1 VGRWE
6 GAVVRLKFRRHKKID
21 LSSCHLHALNPQ
33 LLSAWTWTKPTPDPD
48 AFHMS
53 EDDSSIYQR
62 EGVLPLRKDE
72 WFVRVRSC
80 QVRKSHVAI
89 YRYHRA
95 SSSDPGPK
103 RNVKPSIIQHHVD
116 EKKYSTMMHQSPY
129 KQTCVPLFFFKIL
142 LLSASG

>member
-1 VGRWE
+1 MGRWE

-62 EGVLPLRKDE
+62 EEVLPPRKDE
-72 WFVRVRSC
+72 WLVRVRS
-80 QVRKSHVAI
+80 
-89 YRYHRA
+89 
-95 SSSDPGPK
+95 
-103 RNVKPSIIQHHVD
+103 
-116 EKKYSTMMHQSPY
+116 YSEEESYCH
-129 KQTCVPLFFFKIL
+129 I
-142 LLSASG
+142 